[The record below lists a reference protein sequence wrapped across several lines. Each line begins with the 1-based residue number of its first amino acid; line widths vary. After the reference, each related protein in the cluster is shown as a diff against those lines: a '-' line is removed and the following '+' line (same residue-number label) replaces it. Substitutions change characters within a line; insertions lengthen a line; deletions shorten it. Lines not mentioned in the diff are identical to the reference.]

1 MPLLP
6 HNGRHPVAPGAPR
19 LVDIVIC
26 TYNRSRFLKICLEA
40 LLPQIGTALQGRV
53 GVFVVDNNCTDDT
66 AQTVEMFLEAHPYLV
81 RVQEPKQGLSNARN
95 RGATESR
102 AEYLCY
108 LDDDAKPGP
117 VYVRT
122 LLGILEWDRPDFAGG
137 PILPFY
143 LTPKPDWFEDSFEIR
158 RHSDRTGFVDCPVSG
173 GNFVVQRRL
182 LHELGMFDPELGMV
196 GDTVRLGEERA
207 VIERYREQRSPAARR
222 IYYSQELFV
231 YHYVPPSKMRVGYL
245 LHRAF
250 QSGRS
255 SVIVKKERRRALP
268 RLCSAVARQCVR
280 LGWSTIARHPVSE
293 RIAIARRGAMLL
305 GKIRQ
310 HLASR

>member
-1 MPLLP
+1 M
-6 HNGRHPVAPGAPR
+6 APGAPR

-108 LDDDAKPGP
+108 LDDDAEDRTYLRADAPGHP
-117 VYVRT
+117 RN
-122 LLGILEWDRPDFAGG
+122 EDRPDFAGG

-196 GDTVRLGEERA
+196 GDTRPALGEACR
-207 VIERYREQRSPAARR
+207 
-222 IYYSQELFV
+222 
-231 YHYVPPSKMRVGYL
+231 
-245 LHRAF
+245 
-250 QSGRS
+250 RS
-255 SVIVKKERRRALP
+255 SVAGEQRFSLRREHLLLAGALRVPLCPAVEDARGLPAPPCIPVGAASIRDREEERRRALRRDCARP
-268 RLCSAVARQCVR
+268 SPGSA
-280 LGWSTIARHPVSE
+280 
-293 RIAIARRGAMLL
+293 
-305 GKIRQ
+305 
-310 HLASR
+310 